1 MVKKH
6 WYKLDNIGNFYSLSN
21 NFSIPAVFRF
31 STTLKENVDSKTLE
45 RALEETLNYFP
56 NFNCHLKKGFF
67 WSYLETSDKKVR
79 VELENNPICFKIY
92 KDEDDILF
100 RVNFY
105 KRRINFEVSHILS
118 DGRGS
123 LNFFKCLVYKYLIL
137 KYNIRNVEV
146 ELDASNFEKNEDS
159 FDKYYT
165 KSKFLFS
172 LPKKIYRYKNR
183 KKKNT
188 TYIEYH
194 ISANK
199 TLELAHKYGVSLTA
213 LLTALLIESY
223 KNKMKKV
230 EYNKTIKKDIPV
242 DLRQYFK
249 SYTSRNFFGLVSILY
264 KNNENN
270 NSFEEIVDIVN
281 EQLKSKVNIDNL
293 KVRMNNMIY
302 FEKNVVIRFVPIFIK
317 DIVLKI
323 VDYLSNQSCTSS
335 ISNIGVITVDEKLEK
350 YIENFNV
357 LSTTNTLKITV
368 FLQR

>member
-1 MVKKH
+1 M
-6 WYKLDNIGNFYSLSN
+6 
-21 NFSIPAVFRF
+21 
-31 STTLKENVDSKTLE
+31 
-45 RALEETLNYFP
+45 
-56 NFNCHLKKGFF
+56 
-67 WSYLETSDKKVR
+67 
-79 VELENNPICFKIY
+79 
-92 KDEDDILF
+92 
-100 RVNFY
+100 
-105 KRRINFEVSHILS
+105 
-118 DGRGS
+118 
-123 LNFFKCLVYKYLIL
+123 
-137 KYNIRNVEV
+137 
-146 ELDASNFEKNEDS
+146 
-159 FDKYYT
+159 
-165 KSKFLFS
+165 
-172 LPKKIYRYKNR
+172 
-183 KKKNT
+183 
-188 TYIEYH
+188 
-194 ISANK
+194 
-199 TLELAHKYGVSLTA
+199 AHKYGVSLTA
-213 LLTALLIESY
+213 LLTAVLIESY

-230 EYNKTIKKDIPV
+230 EYNKTIKIDIPV

-368 FLQR
+368 CSYKDDLSIGFSTKYISNDIIKNFCRFFSKNNIPGIINISEDD